1 MHRDYNELP
10 INKLIS
16 LYRMEEFT
24 LEEIEA
30 KLDEEKFERLYM
42 ELRRR
47 SLIPYDGISTLEL
60 TLSENNST
68 ERSTSQ
74 MMYLIDS
81 LKKYIDNK

>member
-24 LEEIEA
+24 LEEIKA
-30 KLDEEKFERLYM
+30 KLDEKKFERLYL

-47 SLIPYDGISTLEL
+47 SLIPNDGISTLEL

-74 MMYLIDS
+74 MIYLIDS